1 MAFMPLHD
9 SGRIAQATHRVAKLA
24 AEEGSQMAHL
34 RPAKLDISSQA
45 YATVHG
51 YVTTTTQVVRMV
63 TLGHALEAWLAQ

>member
-1 MAFMPLHD
+1 MAFMPLHE
-9 SGRIAQATHRVAKLA
+9 SGRIDHATQRVAELVAK
-24 AEEGSQMAHL
+24 EGAQMGHL

-63 TLGHALEAWLAQ
+63 TLGHALEAWLA